1 MEENTVN
8 SESPTLMQHA
18 IKFGVIMGGI
28 GFVITLLLYAV
39 DYTLLADWK
48 VGLLILCIFIGLI
61 IYAGINYRG
70 QIGGFIA
77 FGKAF
82 QHAFIALA
90 IAGLIGVLGNM
101 LLYTVIDPELPTKL
115 ADAAV
120 EKTAAMME
128 SFGAPEES
136 IDEAV
141 EKMKEDM
148 PSNFGPLGLLKSYL
162 WGLIFYA
169 VIAAISGLIVRKNQP
184 EVM

>member
-1 MEENTVN
+1 MEDNTAN

-18 IKFGVIMGGI
+18 IKFGAIMGAV
-28 GFVITLLLYAV
+28 GFVLTLLLYAV

-48 VGLLILCIFIGLI
+48 IGLLILAVFIGFV

-70 QIGGFIA
+70 QIGGFINY
-77 FGKAF
+77 GKAF

-120 EKTAAMME
+120 EKTAAMLE
-128 SFGAPEES
+128 SFGTPEEA

-141 EKMKEDM
+141 EKMKDEM
-148 PSNFGPLGLLKSYL
+148 PSKFGPVGLLTGYL
-162 WGLIFYA
+162 WALIFYA
-169 VIAAISGLIVRKNQP
+169 VIAAISGLVVRKNQP